1 MFVKIPCE
9 LALRQTLK
17 VGHLWARFLHWNIA
31 RPNATAVADR
41 RYSFMSAGIRKIV
54 LGTRGSELARS
65 QTRLVE
71 EAIRDA
77 HPDVTIETKIIATRG
92 DKRRPIDPRAGRK
105 GLFTAEIN
113 CALIGRDVDIAV
125 HSAKDLPSETSAG
138 VEIAAVLPRAPID
151 DLLVSKH
158 PGGLSSLP
166 DGAMV
171 ATGSVRRT
179 HQLLWKRADLD
190 IIDLRGNVP
199 TRLRKLAENEWDAIV
214 LARAGLERLGL
225 LAARSEISFGGQR
238 FFLETLPCEVFLPA
252 GGQGIIVL
260 QVRSDDQRTKTI
272 VDPVNDRGTLLC
284 LQAEREFLRRLQGDC
299 NCPVGVL
306 ANIEDGKMKMRAQV
320 FLQGAV
326 APHQGEVEGQ
336 PDECERLAIELLD
349 RLRAPASAQSY
360 GSAGEHEH
368 E

>member
-1 MFVKIPCE
+1 
-9 LALRQTLK
+9 
-17 VGHLWARFLHWNIA
+17 
-31 RPNATAVADR
+31 
-41 RYSFMSAGIRKIV
+41 MSAGSRKIV
-54 LGTRGSELARS
+54 LGTRGSELARA

-77 HPDVTIETKIIATRG
+77 DPDVIIETKIVATKG
-92 DKRRPIDPRAGRK
+92 DKVRVVDPRAGRK
-105 GLFTAEIN
+105 GLFTAEIER
-113 CALIGRDVDIAV
+113 ALLAGEVDIAV
-125 HSAKDLPSETSAG
+125 HSAKDLPSETGLGA
-138 VEIAAVLPRAPID
+138 EIVAALPRAPMD
-151 DLLVSKH
+151 DMLVSKH

-166 DGAMV
+166 PRSAV
-171 ATGSVRRT
+171 ATGSVRRR

-190 IIDLRGNVP
+190 IVDVRGNVP
-199 TRLRKLAENEWDAIV
+199 TRLRKLVENEWDAVV

-225 LAARSEISFGGQR
+225 LDARTEINFEGQR
-238 FFLETLPCEVFLPA
+238 FFLEILPCEVFLPA

-272 VDPVNDRGTLLC
+272 IDPISDRGTLLC

-320 FLQGAV
+320 FLQDAV
-326 APHQGEVEGQ
+326 APYQGEVEGE
-336 PDECERLAIELLD
+336 PDGCERLAAELLD
-349 RLRAPASAQSY
+349 RLQAPASAQSY
-360 GSAGEHEH
+360 DLAGEHEH

>member
-1 MFVKIPCE
+1 
-9 LALRQTLK
+9 
-17 VGHLWARFLHWNIA
+17 
-31 RPNATAVADR
+31 
-41 RYSFMSAGIRKIV
+41 MSAESRKLV
-54 LGTRGSELARS
+54 LGTRGSELARA

-71 EAIRDA
+71 EAIRVA

-92 DKRRPIDPRAGRK
+92 DKARVVDPRAGRK
-105 GLFTAEIN
+105 GSFTAEIER
-113 CALIGRDVDIAV
+113 ALLARDVDIAV
-125 HSAKDLPSETSAG
+125 HSAKDLPSETGLGA
-138 VEIAAVLPRAPID
+138 EIVAALPRAPMD
-151 DLLVSKH
+151 DVLVSKH

-166 DGAMV
+166 RGGAV
-171 ATGSVRRT
+171 ATGSVRRR
-179 HQLLWKRADLD
+179 HQLLWKRSDLD
-190 IIDLRGNVP
+190 IIDVRGNVP

-225 LAARSEISFGGQR
+225 LDVRPEISFDGQR
-238 FFLETLPCEVFLPA
+238 FFFEILPCEVFLPA

-260 QVRSDDQRTKTI
+260 QVRSDDQSTKTI
-272 VDPVNDRGTLLC
+272 VDLINDRGTLLC

-326 APHQGEVEGQ
+326 APDQGEVEGE
-336 PDECERLAIELLD
+336 PDERERLAADLLD
-349 RLRAPASAQSY
+349 RLGTPASAQSY